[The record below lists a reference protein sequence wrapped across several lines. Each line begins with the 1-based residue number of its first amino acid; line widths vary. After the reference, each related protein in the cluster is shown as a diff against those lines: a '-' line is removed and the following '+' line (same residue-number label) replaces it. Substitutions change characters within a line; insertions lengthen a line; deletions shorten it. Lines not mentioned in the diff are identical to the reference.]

1 MQIHIL
7 IFHCP
12 PQPFDKNIVQCP
24 SAPVHA
30 DGNAVV
36 EQHPREAVTGEL
48 RALVGI
54 EHFRHT
60 VGLDGFFQA
69 IHTEPG
75 IYRVRRPP
83 TQYLAAIPI
92 DNGDQVDKAV
102 QQPDVGDVGAPD
114 LVGADDLDTPEQNK
128 GKPCAADAACWCWAR
143 ATCLPSPVFASS
155 AAPACGSRHTHNH
168 INRGSCAES
177 RKRGAGCI
185 LRPRVTTKY
194 TQDRRL
200 LPDGALFVRRR
211 PNGSLQATDI
221 AYTPSVRRLSLSN
234 FGVVLWV
241 EPRLFFKPVQFHV
254 ELPDLGVQ
262 PIWVTLGID
271 RLRAALAFKQATRI
285 LQ

>member
-1 MQIHIL
+1 M
-7 IFHCP
+7 
-12 PQPFDKNIVQCP
+12 
-24 SAPVHA
+24 PVHA

-36 EQHPREAVTGEL
+36 KQHPREAVTGDL

-75 IYRVRRPP
+75 IYRVRQPP

-114 LVGADDLDTPEQNK
+114 LVGADDLDTPEQIRVNLVLRMRLA
-128 GKPCAADAACWCWAR
+128 GVR

-155 AAPACGSRHTHNH
+155 AVPACGSRHTHSH

-185 LRPRVTTKY
+185 LHPRVTTKY
-194 TQDRRL
+194 TQGRHL
-200 LPDGALFVRRR
+200 CPDGALIARRR
-211 PNGSLQATDI
+211 PNGSRQATDI
-221 AYTPSVRRLSLSN
+221 AWTPSVRRLGLSN
-234 FGVVLWV
+234 PGVVLWV
-241 EPRLFFKPVQFHV
+241 EPRLFFKPIQFHV

-271 RLRAALAFKQATRI
+271 RLRAALAFKQAARI
-285 LQ
+285 FQ